1 MKKEIDDKKYSR
13 RAEQIG
19 NNIIKKSK
27 LAGKYTSNG
36 LIYLE
41 NFVKALLSVRPKQVH
56 IRTKEKK
63 GE

>member
-1 MKKEIDDKKYSR
+1 MIRKIDDKKYAR

-41 NFVKALLSVRPKQVH
+41 NFVKVLLSVRPKQ
-56 IRTKEKK
+56 IDLRTKEKK